1 MSGFEFAF
9 SLFGL
14 LLGFSMVEVLGG
26 FARAVE
32 ARVRPAADRRA
43 PLRLGW
49 LTPMLG
55 IFVMLDLTS
64 FWLAAW
70 AARDQLD
77 VGGPVMFG
85 GLVFAGSYYLAAHAV
100 FPSDPAAHDELDGHY
115 FRVRRSVF
123 GILTALLLAQ
133 FAYWLSVPELRTAFA
148 DNPWLFAEL
157 ATVLVLMGAAML
169 VKSRAAN
176 IALLALLIAQ
186 YLYDYAGEP
195 ALVAAGIL

>member
-9 SLFGL
+9 TLFGL

-26 FARAVE
+26 FAKAVE

-49 LTPMLG
+49 LTPLLG
-55 IFVMLDLTS
+55 IYVMLDLTS

-70 AARDQLD
+70 VARDQLT
-77 VGGPVMFG
+77 VGGPVMLG

-100 FPSDPAAHDELDGHY
+100 FPSDPAAHDALDGHY

-123 GILTALLLAQ
+123 GILTALLAAQ
-133 FAYWLSVPELRTAFA
+133 FAYWLSVPELRSVFA
-148 DNPWLFAEL
+148 DNSWLFAEL
-157 ATVLVLMGAAML
+157 AASFLLMGGAML
-169 VKSRAAN
+169 VKSRAAS
-176 IALLALLIAQ
+176 IALLALLIGQ